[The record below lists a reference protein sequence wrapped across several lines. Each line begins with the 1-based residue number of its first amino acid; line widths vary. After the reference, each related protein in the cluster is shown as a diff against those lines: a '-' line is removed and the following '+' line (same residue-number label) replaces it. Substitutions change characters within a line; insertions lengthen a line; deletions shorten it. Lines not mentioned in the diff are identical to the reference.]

1 MALVRTVVGH
11 VMRTNT
17 VPDALST
24 CFKSLKIMWLFSAQ
38 AHEIKNIAIQDNID
52 QHLRRRHTEMDNIFQ
67 VKSWMD
73 IMPTITKGRL
83 DPTKALDVCKFAT
96 ILGTPT
102 QPLKVDPWLRGLLR
116 DKPPTFENK
125 LDAITTPGV
134 TTNFL
139 LDAKATIAH
148 PEMKDYK
155 KVASRVRAVKG
166 FGEFMMIHEKS
177 ARRPRSHVS
186 RAAPLVAPA
195 NHAPPSRP
203 GLIACSR
210 LVFDVWFAF
219 VRRTRMQPQGE

>member
-1 MALVRTVVGH
+1 MGHATFSISNASSVMGLVRIVVGH

-102 QPLKVDPWLRGLLR
+102 QPLKVDPWLKGLLR

-125 LDAITTPGV
+125 LDAITTSGV
-134 TTNFL
+134 TTKFL
-139 LDAKATIAH
+139 LDNKATIAH

-155 KVASRVRAVKG
+155 KIAARVRAVKG
-166 FGEFMMIHEKS
+166 LAS
-177 ARRPRSHVS
+177 S
-186 RAAPLVAPA
+186 
-195 NHAPPSRP
+195 
-203 GLIACSR
+203 
-210 LVFDVWFAF
+210 
-219 VRRTRMQPQGE
+219 

>member
-1 MALVRTVVGH
+1 MGHATFSISNASSVMGLVRIVVGH

-17 VPDALST
+17 VPDALAT

-73 IMPTITKGRL
+73 IMPAITKNRL
-83 DPTKALDVCKFAT
+83 DPNKALDVCKFAT
-96 ILGTPT
+96 IFGTPT
-102 QPLKVDPWLRGLLR
+102 QPLKCDPWLKALLR
-116 DKPPTFENK
+116 EKPPTFENK

-134 TTNFL
+134 TVKFL

-166 FGEFMMIHEKS
+166 FGEFMRIHEKICEEAPFS
-177 ARRPRSHVS
+177 CLQGSTPRCPSKS
-186 RAAPLVAPA
+186 RTTIQA
-195 NHAPPSRP
+195 
-203 GLIACSR
+203 G
-210 LVFDVWFAF
+210 FDCMFSF
-219 VRRTRMQPQGE
+219 GF